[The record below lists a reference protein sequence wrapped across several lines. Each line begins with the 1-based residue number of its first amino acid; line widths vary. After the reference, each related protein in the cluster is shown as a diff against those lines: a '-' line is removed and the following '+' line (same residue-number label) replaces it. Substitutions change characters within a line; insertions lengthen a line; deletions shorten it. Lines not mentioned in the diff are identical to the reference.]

1 MFCKTWQKWK
11 DMSYLGNLSAQYENK
26 KSERFPGRRE
36 WSIRMHTVLDYVL
49 IYTLYI
55 HVAF

>member
-26 KSERFPGRRE
+26 NQKDFQEGESG
-36 WSIRMHTVLDYVL
+36 
-49 IYTLYI
+49 
-55 HVAF
+55 A